1 MKKKILIISLTIALF
16 TYLTAC
22 GNKADEYYES
32 GLSYLYGTDE
42 KETDYEK
49 AFSDFEKAKEAGK
62 TEANLYLGLLYGYY
76 GYPQQDYE
84 LARKY
89 YEACGDNPYAQI
101 GLSMLY
107 ISGQGVEKNKEKA
120 VELVSSVIESGVVEG
135 YLTSGI
141 AAADENDYVL
151 ALECFHKV
159 LDGTEPVFMAVAMNN
174 MGMMYK
180 NGLGVEQDYTMAM
193 EWFEKSAA
201 LNDSTAMSNI
211 GFLYGDGLGV
221 EQDYAKAMEW
231 FEKSAALYNSHAMNN
246 IGYLYENGFGVEQDY
261 AKAMEWYEKSAALNN
276 STAASNIGT
285 YYYNGF
291 SVDQDYTKAMEWFK
305 KSAELDNSIAMVWIG
320 YMYEYGD
327 GVEQDYAKA
336 MEWFMKSAE
345 LNNYEAMTYI
355 AALYENGLGVK
366 QDYNEAMRWYNKA
379 DDVMRSYQNK

>member
-1 MKKKILIISLTIALF
+1 MNKKIILLFLTIALV
-16 TYLTAC
+16 TSLTAC

-42 KETDYEK
+42 TEIDYAQ
-49 AFSDFEKAKEAGK
+49 AFSDFEKAAESGK
-62 TEANLYLGLLYGYY
+62 VEANLYLGLLYGYY

-89 YEACGDNPYAQI
+89 YEACGDNPYARI
-101 GLSMLY
+101 CLSMLY

-135 YLTSGI
+135 YLVSGI
-141 AAADENDYVL
+141 AAADENDYIL

-174 MGMMYK
+174 LGIIYEK
-180 NGLGVEQDYTMAM
+180 GLGVEQDYAEAM

-201 LNDSTAMSNI
+201 LNNTTAMSNI

-231 FEKSAALYNSHAMNN
+231 FEKSAALYNSSAMNS
-246 IGYLYENGFGVEQDY
+246 IGYLYENGFGVAQDY
-261 AKAMEWYEKSAALNN
+261 AKAMEWYEKSAALND
-276 STAASNIGT
+276 SAAAGNIGV

-291 SVDQDYTKAMEWFK
+291 SVDQDYAKAMEWFE
-305 KSAELDNSIAMVWIG
+305 KSAELNNSVAMCWIG

-327 GVEQDYAKA
+327 GVEPDYEKA
-336 MEWFMKSAE
+336 MEWYMKSAE

-355 AALYENGLGVK
+355 AELYENGLGVK

-379 DDVMRSYQNK
+379 DDVMQSYHN

>member
-89 YEACGDNPYAQI
+89 YEACGDNSYAQI
-101 GLSMLY
+101 CLSMLY

-120 VELVSSVIESGVVEG
+120 VELVSPVIDSGVVEG
-135 YLTSGI
+135 YLISAF

-151 ALECFHKV
+151 ALECFNKV
-159 LDGTEPVFMAVAMNN
+159 LDGTEPVFIAVAMNN
-174 MGMMYK
+174 IGIIYE
-180 NGLGVEQDYTMAM
+180 NGLGVEPNYAMAM
-193 EWFEKSAA
+193 GWFEESAA
-201 LNDSTAMSNI
+201 LNNTTAMSNL
-211 GFLYGDGLGV
+211 GFMYEDGLGV
-221 EQDYAKAMEW
+221 EQDYAKALEW
-231 FEKSAALYNSHAMNN
+231 HEKSAALYNPSAMNN
-246 IGYLYENGFGVEQDY
+246 IAHLYENGFGVEQDY
-261 AKAMEWYEKSAALNN
+261 AKALEWYEKSAALNN

-285 YYYNGF
+285 FYYNGF

-305 KSAELDNSIAMVWIG
+305 KSAELNNSIAMLWIG
-320 YMYEYGD
+320 YMYENGD
-327 GVEQDYAKA
+327 GVEQDYTMA
-336 MEWFMKSAE
+336 MEWYMKSAE
-345 LNNYEAMTYI
+345 LNNYEAMIYI
-355 AALYENGLGVK
+355 GALYENGLGVEH
-366 QDYNEAMRWYNKA
+366 DYNEAMKWYNKA
-379 DDVMRSYQNK
+379 DDVMQAYQN